1 MPVSKLLENLNTA
14 QREAV
19 CAPKH
24 QHCLVL
30 SGAGSGK
37 TRVLTYRMAW
47 LLKNEAVTPS
57 ELLAMTFTNK
67 AAAEMRK
74 RVEELV
80 GVDTQHIWVGTFH
93 SIGHRLLRMH
103 HGAAN
108 LPDTFQILDTDDQ
121 LRLIKRI
128 MKEQNINEKQLA
140 PKQAQHFINTE
151 KDAGRRPY
159 VLQEKN
165 QRWLDKTLHHLY
177 QTYEIICQRT
187 GLVDFAELLLRGYE
201 LFKKNPELKTH
212 YHHRFGYILVDEFQD
227 TNTIQYALLK
237 QLAGPKTGL
246 FVVGDDDQSIYGWRG
261 ARIENIQ
268 QFGSDFENTQ
278 LFRLEQN
285 YRSTST
291 ILSAANAVIGNNE
304 KRIGKTLWTQGEAG
318 NPIVLY
324 AAFNEI
330 DEARFLVDRI
340 QELLQQGYHLGNIAI
355 LYRSNAQSRVLE
367 EAFLNA
373 RVPYKIYGGLRFLDR
388 LEVKDALAYLRLVAN
403 RNDDSAFE
411 RALCTPPRGIGE
423 KTLEII
429 RGKARASGTS
439 LWQAAIQLLLEELL
453 TTRAQ
458 QVVQNFLS
466 FIDQLENDLKE
477 LPLPVQVESIIARSG
492 LSEIYLKMPGEKGQ
506 FRAENLEELVNV
518 SKRFQAEEKNIPGQ
532 TPLIAF
538 LSRIVLENEE
548 DETPAEDS
556 VHLMTLHAAKGLEFS
571 VVMLCGL
578 EEGLFPHHTAAGVAT
593 ILEEERRLCYV
604 GMTRAKQLLWITYAQ
619 KRHVQGQEKNRSP
632 SRFIQEIPTEL
643 LRTIP
648 LRTVVSRAIPSYA
661 MTISYTTKP
670 KPAQRLS
677 VAHESGFKLGE
688 RVKHVTFGEG
698 MIMSFEGTGKQTR
711 VQVKFNKAGP
721 KWLVLSY
728 AKLERA
734 HD

>member
-1 MPVSKLLENLNTA
+1 MKTSRLLENLNTA
-14 QREAV
+14 QRDAV

-47 LLKNEAVTPS
+47 LLQNEWAPPS
-57 ELLAMTFTNK
+57 GLLAMTFTNK

-80 GVDTQHIWVGTFH
+80 GVDTKQIWVGTFH
-93 SIGHRLLRMH
+93 GIGHRLLRMH
-103 HGAAN
+103 YAAAN
-108 LPDTFQILDTDDQ
+108 LPETFQILDSDDQ

-128 MKEQNINEKQLA
+128 MKEQQVNEKQLT
-140 PKQAQHFINTE
+140 PKQVQHFITTE

-159 VLQEKN
+159 MQEKN
-165 QRWLDKTLHHLY
+165 QRWLDITLHHLY
-177 QTYEIICQRT
+177 KTYEAICQRT

-201 LFKKNPELKTH
+201 LFKKNPELKSY
-212 YHHRFGYILVDEFQD
+212 YHNRFDYILVDEFQD
-227 TNTIQYALLK
+227 TNTVQYAWLK
-237 QLAGPKTGL
+237 QLTGPKTGL

-268 QFGSDFENTQ
+268 QFSSDFTDTQ

-304 KRIGKTLWTQGEAG
+304 KRIGKTLWTEGEAG
-318 NPIVLY
+318 NPLVLY

-330 DEARFLVDRI
+330 DEARFLVERI
-340 QELLQQGYHLGNIAI
+340 QDLLQQGYRLGGIAI

-388 LEVKDALAYLRLVAN
+388 LEVKDALGYVRLVAN

-411 RALCTPPRGIGE
+411 RALGTPPRGIGE
-423 KTLEII
+423 KTLDMI
-429 RGKARASGTS
+429 REKARVLGCS
-439 LWQAAIQLLLEELL
+439 LWQAAIHLLLEELF
-453 TTRAQ
+453 TTRAKQ
-458 QVVQNFLS
+458 TIQNFLS

-477 LPLPVQVESIIARSG
+477 LPLANQVETIIQQSG
-492 LSEIYLKMPGEKGQ
+492 LSEFYLKLPGEKGQ
-506 FRAENLEELVNV
+506 FRVENLEELVNTA
-518 SKRFQAEEKNIPGQ
+518 KRFPVEEKNILGQ
-532 TPLIAF
+532 TPLATF
-538 LSRIVLENEE
+538 LSRIILENEE
-548 DETPAEDS
+548 DHTPTEDS
-556 VHLMTLHAAKGLEFS
+556 VHLMTLHAAKGLEFP
-571 VVMLCGL
+571 VVMLSGL
-578 EEGLFPHHTAAGVAT
+578 EEGLFPHHTASGAPM

-619 KRHVQGQEKNRSP
+619 KRHAQGQEKNRLP
-632 SRFIQEIPTEL
+632 SRFIQEIPTEF
-643 LRTIP
+643 IQAMP
-648 LRTVVSRAIPSYA
+648 LRTTVSRAMPSYA
-661 MTISYTTKP
+661 KTISYPAKP
-670 KPAQRLS
+670 KPAPRRLQI
-677 VAHESGFKLGE
+677 HESGFNLGQN
-688 RVKHVTFGEG
+688 VKHPAFGTG
-698 MIMSFEGTGKQTR
+698 VILSFEGAGKQTR
-711 VQVKFNKAGP
+711 VQVKFDKKEP

-728 AKLERA
+728 AKLEIN